1 MGELTQGA
9 KGCPHCRRSFVDRN
23 PVGALPVAT
32 LLGGRYTVGE
42 MISIDGEGILY
53 RGVENKGGFRVTI
66 KEYLPVTLSAERGD
80 DMRLAPKPG
89 SEVLFKTTR
98 MDFADLYHAL
108 QRITPATGLEAVLDV
123 LDENNTVYAIMEN
136 PGGKPLRQWLAEHG
150 GKVKPAEAC
159 KMLQPVFSGVT
170 AMHQVGLVHR
180 GISPEN
186 IRVLENGHARLT
198 GYATIGLRT
207 AGSGLHEQLYAG
219 YSAPEQYSSSEFG
232 GRYTDE
238 YSLAAVLYRMVCGQA
253 PVPAEQRVVSDTNP
267 RARSV
272 DSSVPS
278 YISDVLDY
286 GLRLKP
292 TDRIQ
297 TVPRLVNAIS
307 TQEGAQAFLQAEHAK
322 EKERKPKKTINS
334 TIVLLSALTIL
345 ILSVTFLMIWN
356 MLQNAAAH
364 DRDLQPSP
372 TPEESPVESVEVSYV
387 PNFVGLTYSQVQN
400 NRQYTSSYLFRVTE
414 EYDDTVAEG
423 VILSQEP
430 AAGTVFEDGD
440 IIQLVVSKGPKL
452 VEMPSIIGFT
462 QESAIKE
469 LQNRG
474 LIPSCF
480 MVVNDGSYA
489 SGCVVQ
495 CSAEAGTQLEVGT
508 IITVYIAA
516 DRDVTA
522 TVTPTPTPEQSEE
535 PTANPDDDEETPAT
549 TYPLPVPTESVGVTE
564 GDEADTD

>member
-1 MGELTQGA
+1 
-9 KGCPHCRRSFVDRN
+9 
-23 PVGALPVAT
+23 
-32 LLGGRYTVGE
+32 
-42 MISIDGEGILY
+42 
-53 RGVENKGGFRVTI
+53 
-66 KEYLPVTLSAERGD
+66 
-80 DMRLAPKPG
+80 
-89 SEVLFKTTR
+89 
-98 MDFADLYHAL
+98 
-108 QRITPATGLEAVLDV
+108 
-123 LDENNTVYAIMEN
+123 
-136 PGGKPLRQWLAEHG
+136 
-150 GKVKPAEAC
+150 
-159 KMLQPVFSGVT
+159 
-170 AMHQVGLVHR
+170 
-180 GISPEN
+180 
-186 IRVLENGHARLT
+186 
-198 GYATIGLRT
+198 
-207 AGSGLHEQLYAG
+207 
-219 YSAPEQYSSSEFG
+219 
-232 GRYTDE
+232 
-238 YSLAAVLYRMVCGQA
+238 
-253 PVPAEQRVVSDTNP
+253 
-267 RARSV
+267 
-272 DSSVPS
+272 
-278 YISDVLDY
+278 
-286 GLRLKP
+286 
-292 TDRIQ
+292 
-297 TVPRLVNAIS
+297 
-307 TQEGAQAFLQAEHAK
+307 
-322 EKERKPKKTINS
+322 
-334 TIVLLSALTIL
+334 
-345 ILSVTFLMIWN
+345 
-356 MLQNAAAH
+356 
-364 DRDLQPSP
+364 
-372 TPEESPVESVEVSYV
+372 
-387 PNFVGLTYSQVQN
+387 LTYSQVQN